1 MLVLDANIL
10 VRAVL
15 GYRVL
20 ELIDTY
26 SQAVELVAPDA
37 AFEEARAHVP
47 RLLKVRKRSQGPPL
61 TSLDQLAK
69 SVRIIAFREY
79 ARYEP
84 QARLRMDRRDPDDWP
99 ILACALAMNCPVWTE
114 DTDFFGVG
122 VATWTTDRVDLFLS
136 GASGDR

>member
-26 SQAVELVAPDA
+26 SPTVELVAPDA
-37 AFEEARAHVP
+37 AFEEAWGHVP
-47 RLLKVRKRSQGPPL
+47 RLLKLRKRNQGPPL
-61 TSLDQLAK
+61 TTLEQLAK
-69 SVRIIAFREY
+69 SVRPVGFHEY

-84 QARLRMDRRDPDDWP
+84 QARLRMDRRDPDDWR
-99 ILACALAMNCPVWTE
+99 ILACALAMNCALWTE

-122 VATWTTDRVDLFLS
+122 IATWTTDRVDLFLS
-136 GASGDR
+136 GASADR